1 MKSKRYLFS
10 FLLVI
15 VTFLFSATAFAKK
28 SNDKAVLAFDK
39 TKIEVGEVKLNSV
52 TPIEFTFKNKGK
64 KNLVIMNALSG
75 CPCISVEYPKEPIAK
90 GKKGKIIVK
99 FDSTNMR
106 LGAMQKNVSVMS
118 NSTEG
123 TQQLVF
129 NITIVQ

>member
-1 MKSKRYLFS
+1 MTSKRILFS
-10 FLLVI
+10 ILLI
-15 VTFLFSATAFAKK
+15 VVSFAFSTAYAKK
-28 SNDKAVLAFDK
+28 SGDKAILAFEK
-39 TKIEVGEVKLNSV
+39 TKIVVGEVKMNTV
-52 TPIEFTFKNKGK
+52 TNIEYTFKNKGK

-90 GKKGKIIVK
+90 GKKGKILVK

-106 LGAMQKNVSVMS
+106 LGTMQKNVSVMS
-118 NSTEG
+118 NSSEG